1 LWDEETKPGNVILEV
16 KVARF
21 LDSSLIDVDIHP
33 SYLSVVIKGKVLR
46 LRLPAEVKVSE
57 SKCQRS
63 KTTGS
68 LVVIMPKVSD
78 GQMVPGAATCLVMP
92 IGFHPPSLLGS
103 LMFNNYACIIL
114 LVSGQSQG
122 ECCYH

>member
-78 GQMVPGAATCLVMP
+78 GQMVPGAATCLAMP
-92 IGFHPPSLLGS
+92 IGFHPPSLLGP
-103 LMFNNYACIIL
+103 LMFNNDARIIL

-122 ECCYH
+122 E